1 MPKKPQLCLIRS
13 LIALVWFYFLTAVYK
28 WKVKTRACEQFTVNW
43 IEEIN
48 RKEKK
53 EKEKKK
59 RKTFLGTREKRIYFI
74 MEKQN

>member
-43 IEEIN
+43 TEEIN

-53 EKEKKK
+53 EKEKREEKL
-59 RKTFLGTREKRIYFI
+59 FLG
-74 MEKQN
+74 